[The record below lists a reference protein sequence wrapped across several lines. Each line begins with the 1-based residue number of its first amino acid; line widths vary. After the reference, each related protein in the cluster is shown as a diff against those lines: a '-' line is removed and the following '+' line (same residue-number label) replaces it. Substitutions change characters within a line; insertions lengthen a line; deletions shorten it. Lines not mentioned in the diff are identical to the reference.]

1 VAGAAGPVLAQEK
14 ISGKAVKIGV
24 LTDMSGVYSDIGG
37 QGSVVAAQL
46 AVDDFKAKHKPA
58 FDVSV
63 VYADHQN
70 KADIGAGK
78 AREWIDQDGVDMIT
92 DALNSGVAIA
102 PSKVVAEKKKILID
116 TGAGSS
122 RLTNE
127 DCTAYTIH
135 HTYDTWALANGTGRM
150 VVKQG

>member
-1 VAGAAGPVLAQEK
+1 IGIAVILLVAAAAPAWGQNK
-14 ISGKAVKIGV
+14 ISDNAVKIGV

-46 AVDDFKAKHKPA
+46 AVDDFKEKVKPK
-58 FDVSV
+58 FDIQI

-70 KADIGAGK
+70 KADIASGK
-78 AREWIDQDGVDMIT
+78 AREWIDRDGVDMIT
-92 DALNSGVAIA
+92 DALNSGAAIA
-102 PSKVVAEKKKILID
+102 TAKVVAEKKRVLID

-127 DCTAYTIH
+127 DCTPYTVH
-135 HTYDTWALANGTGRM
+135 HTYDTWALANGTG
-150 VVKQG
+150 